1 MERRYLLITEKFLF
15 WTFRWWE
22 IWPFFESR
30 SWWKR
35 WYLLITEKFLFW
47 TFRWWEI
54 RSFFESRSWLKDDI
68 YWLLGSSYFELFVDG
83 KYSLVWVKKLM
94 GRWYLLVTEK
104 FLFWTFRW
112 WEIRYCLSQEVDGK
126 DDIYWLI
133 KSSCFELFG
142 GGKYGL
148 FESRSWWKDDNYW
161 LPRSSCFELFNG
173 GKCDLFSVKKLV
185 ENLVF
190 LSFPWY
196 FRTSEIQGFLCS
208 ETQ

>member
-1 MERRYLLITEKFLF
+1 MERWYIQITEKFLF
-15 WTFRWWE
+15 WSFRWWE
-22 IWPFFESR
+22 MRSYFQSR
-30 SWWKR
+30 SWWEG
-35 WYLLITEKFLFW
+35 WYLLINEKLLFW

-54 RSFFESRSWLKDDI
+54 RSFFESRCWLKDDI

-148 FESRSWWKDDNYW
+148 FW
-161 LPRSSCFELFNG
+161 
-173 GKCDLFSVKKLV
+173 VKKLM
-185 ENLVF
+185 ER
-190 LSFPWY
+190 W
-196 FRTSEIQGFLCS
+196 
-208 ETQ
+208 